1 MVSGKGAPRRSTCC
15 ALPCEIFQ
23 DEPCHECA
31 FTHHAVDLTR
41 RHVSSGGGVEG
52 VAAPRR
58 CESGRFATMHT
69 RRAVHSDG
77 AGERSRKRAERAYGR
92 ELCAV
97 TPAESGGGIQLTTL
111 GTESTFEKPNYLRS
125 GGQRRC
131 RPIALSHVHGDHIAA
146 LCCGRG
152 HLCHLEEQL
161 PAEGAHSPRVRGEGL
176 VLGVLRMRRGALL
189 TGGGG

>member
-1 MVSGKGAPRRSTCC
+1 MPRVHTLSPRGGSHAEACELRWRRRGCCCSPQVRFRDHAYAARGPFRRS
-15 ALPCEIFQ
+15 
-23 DEPCHECA
+23 
-31 FTHHAVDLTR
+31 R
-41 RHVSSGGGVEG
+41 R
-52 VAAPRR
+52 
-58 CESGRFATMHT
+58 
-69 RRAVHSDG
+69 
-77 AGERSRKRAERAYGR
+77 ERSRKRAERAYGR

-146 LCCGRG
+146 LCRGRG
-152 HLCHLEEQL
+152 QLCHLEQEL

-176 VLGVLRMRRGALL
+176 VLGVLRMRQGALV
-189 TGGGG
+189 TGGWGGGPRREMWAARCG